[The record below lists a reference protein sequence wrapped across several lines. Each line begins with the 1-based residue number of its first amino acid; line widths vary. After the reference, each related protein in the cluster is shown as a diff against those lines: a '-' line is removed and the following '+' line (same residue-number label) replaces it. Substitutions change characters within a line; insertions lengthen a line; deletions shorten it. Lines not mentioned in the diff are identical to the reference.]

1 MGLAVL
7 ETERKVS
14 SASAWAQAYQS
25 MGRAEEREEPCE
37 TVQRVLLMSAPE
49 LVLRR
54 RAEVRRLRRR
64 VLPHKAWGSRW
75 LGIACNSME

>member
-49 LVLRR
+49 LV
-54 RAEVRRLRRR
+54 
-64 VLPHKAWGSRW
+64 PPGGSAQAAPESAATQGVGLEMAR
-75 LGIACNSME
+75 NSM